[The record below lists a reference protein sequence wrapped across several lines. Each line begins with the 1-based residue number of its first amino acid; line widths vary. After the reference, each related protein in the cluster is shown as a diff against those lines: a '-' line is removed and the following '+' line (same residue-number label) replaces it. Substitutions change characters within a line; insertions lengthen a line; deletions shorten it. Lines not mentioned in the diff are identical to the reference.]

1 MCCPRLHIMRWVA
14 VKLGRS
20 KMHMNCTAVHMIMNP
35 AEENGILEL
44 QLQCS

>member
-1 MCCPRLHIMRWVA
+1 MHVLPTTAHHA
-14 VKLGRS
+14 LGCNRTRTEQ
-20 KMHMNCTAVHMIMNP
+20 NAYELYVHMNP